1 MEVLI
6 LILIGAPLAFYSWR
20 YFQRKRDEK
29 IIAEG
34 MEAMER
40 LNKDIFEE
48 RGHRLAFVKQPN
60 GKTQLAY
67 RKIWSD
73 EKIERKAKED
83 GEAMGIAIGTNLLK
97 NKSDAA

>member
-1 MEVLI
+1 VPKTRNQL
-6 LILIGAPLAFYSWR
+6 
-20 YFQRKRDEK
+20 
-29 IIAEG
+29 
-34 MEAMER
+34 
-40 LNKDIFEE
+40 
-48 RGHRLAFVKQPN
+48 N

-97 NKSDAA
+97 NKSITTGQEAYQNRRLRNRPGQVLGKNLLQGC